1 MRRLSLILIACL
13 LTAALACAPGAT
25 AAKVV
30 RGSARKAGS
39 VVRGS
44 LVVEGTG
51 AKRGRA
57 SGHVSLTDGRLH
69 RPLGNWTAASLR
81 PGERRR
87 VSFSFRVPAK
97 LHLGEWRID
106 GCAKGACLRLGHFWV
121 VAASGEA
128 GGGSESS
135 SGGGSAGNGGG
146 GKGSTSSPSGPTST
160 VPTDPL
166 SHPVEEPFRVNAGS
180 LHYYAFVPGS
190 YDATNQTATPL
201 LIWLHGCYGEAEG
214 DAWVV
219 DPGEEQ
225 DWLTLSL
232 AGREGGTEG
241 VCWIPSIDESKVMAA
256 LADFETH
263 FNVNPRR
270 VILAG
275 YSSGGDLAYR
285 TGFRHSST
293 FAGLLIANST
303 PFRDTESSAAE
314 SLAAATTKF
323 HIVALAHEQDETYPL
338 ATVVK
343 ETNEVKAA
351 GFPLTL
357 IERRGEHWNEPGE
370 KVEGVKVPGTD
381 ADIRTY
387 LLPHIDDGWLAPAP

>member
-1 MRRLSLILIACL
+1 MRRLVPVLIGSLLV
-13 LTAALACAPGAT
+13 AALACAPSAG

-30 RGSARKAGS
+30 RGSAHKSGSRIGGFLVVSGTGRIGGRLVIDSGRTRKAIG
-39 VVRGS
+39 
-44 LVVEGTG
+44 
-51 AKRGRA
+51 KWRA
-57 SGHVSLTDGRLH
+57 R
-69 RPLGNWTAASLR
+69 AAH
-81 PGERRR
+81 RR
-87 VSFSFRVPAK
+87 VKLSAPVPTNLAA
-97 LHLGEWRID
+97 GEWRID
-106 GCAKGACLRLGHFWV
+106 GCAKGRCLRLGHFWV
-121 VAASGEA
+121 V
-128 GGGSESS
+128 
-135 SGGGSAGNGGG
+135 
-146 GKGSTSSPSGPTST
+146 SPSEETGRSKPSTGTATDPAALIST
-160 VPTDPL
+160 VPTDPI
-166 SHPVEEPFRVNAGS
+166 SHPVEEPFAVNSGGV
-180 LHYYAFVPGS
+180 HYYGFVPSS
-190 YDATNQTATPL
+190 YDASNQTATPL

-232 AGREGGTEG
+232 AGREGGDEG
-241 VCWIPSIDESKVMAA
+241 VCWIPSVDEAKVMAA

-263 FNVNPRR
+263 FNVNRQR

-370 KVEGVKVPGTD
+370 KVEGVTVPGTD

-387 LLPHIDDGWLAPAP
+387 LLPHIDDGWLAPAL

>member
-1 MRRLSLILIACL
+1 MRRLVLVLIACL
-13 LTAALACAPGAT
+13 LAAALACAPGAG

-30 RGSARKAGS
+30 RGSAHKAGA
-39 VVRGS
+39 VVKGS

-57 SGHVSLTDGRLH
+57 SGHVSVTDGRLH
-69 RPLGNWTAASLR
+69 RPLGNWAAASLR

-87 VSFSFRVPAK
+87 VRFSFRVPAK
-97 LHLGEWRID
+97 LHLGRWSID
-106 GCAKGACLRLGHFWV
+106 GCTKGACLRLGQFWI
-121 VAASGEA
+121 VAASGES
-128 GGGSESS
+128 GHSGSGTGTGTGTKS
-135 SGGGSAGNGGG
+135 
-146 GKGSTSSPSGPTST
+146 GSTSPSYDPAGPIST

-166 SHPVEEPFRVNAGS
+166 SHPVEEPFAVNSGGV
-180 LHYYAFVPGS
+180 HYFGFVPGS
-190 YDATNQTATPL
+190 YDPNNQTATPL

-225 DWLTLSL
+225 GWLTLSL
-232 AGREGGTEG
+232 AGREGGGEG
-241 VCWIPSIDESKVMAA
+241 VCWIPSVDEAKLMAA

-263 FNVNPRR
+263 FNVNRRR

-314 SLAAATTKF
+314 SLAAATTRF
-323 HIVALAHEQDETYPL
+323 HIVALAHEQDETYPV

-370 KVEGVKVPGTD
+370 KVEGVTVPGTD
-381 ADIRTY
+381 ADIRAY